1 MYIKYN
7 MNMNV
12 GDIVKIK
19 SIPGSRDIVKFIGS
33 NASTF
38 IYLEN
43 SSYPFFVSELE
54 LHEDQIKLNNR
65 LQKIKQIGIKTI

>member
-1 MYIKYN
+1 
-7 MNMNV
+7 MNV

-19 SIPGSRDIVKFIGS
+19 SIPDSRDIIKFIGS
-33 NASTF
+33 NAKHF

-65 LQKIKQIGIKTI
+65 EEKLNQIGI